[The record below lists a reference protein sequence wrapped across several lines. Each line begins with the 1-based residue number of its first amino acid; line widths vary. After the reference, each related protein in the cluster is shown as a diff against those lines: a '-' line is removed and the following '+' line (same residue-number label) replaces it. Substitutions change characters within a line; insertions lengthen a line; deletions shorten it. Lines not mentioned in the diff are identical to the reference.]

1 MRIKRQ
7 VFSFSPHCCAAIFFT
22 LLIPLLAGC
31 QAERVK
37 PNVLLIVL
45 DDFGYNDLALNNG
58 SDSPT
63 PTLDQIA
70 RQGVRFTRHYAESSC
85 TPSRVALLTGLYP
98 ARVGAHPNINGID
111 DEVLTLPDVLGEHGY
126 TSYMLGK
133 WHAGDAHRE
142 SRPEYQGFDHW
153 FGFMS
158 QLYLRGPHPD
168 GNYTRGRPTYLNPWL
183 ESEQG
188 DLREHEGHLTD
199 IITEHTLRV
208 METEQ
213 NPWFIYLSYYA
224 PHTPIQPSKQFS
236 KNFPGDKAG
245 RYQALKSQLD
255 SNLGRI
261 FSYLEESGKL
271 SDTMVVVVSD
281 NGGTAKDWPSNHP
294 FHGTKAT
301 YTEGGVRTPLLLWWP
316 DHWPEGQENDQI
328 AMIFDIYPTIL
339 TALEI
344 PVPEGLD
351 GSDLFAT
358 TADRELRWYSHNGD
372 MDTFGMLSADGQW
385 RLSTWYGVNEQ
396 LYHENDFRE
405 REPLNRL
412 KDNPDIAD
420 TMRESMLQWSRAVTR
435 VVVPSENEEP
445 SWTTYSGSAFRRTP
459 LAGSHTVGFLFQRG
473 SEKNYGT
480 GRQLLVEQEGYIDI
494 SEADDSL
501 RIHVDGNEVD
511 VDIPR
516 NKQCFS
522 LFITSNMIKKNMVFY
537 RKDSSSRTLVYLDG
551 QLVASASY
559 QNPEL
564 GKASPRNPL
573 RVLRDPGSRWYM
585 PATDEVFLS
594 TRILGHEEV
603 LAILQSDLQ
612 TDCEATSSLV
622 DK

>member
-1 MRIKRQ
+1 
-7 VFSFSPHCCAAIFFT
+7 
-22 LLIPLLAGC
+22 
-31 QAERVK
+31 
-37 PNVLLIVL
+37 
-45 DDFGYNDLALNNG
+45 
-58 SDSPT
+58 
-63 PTLDQIA
+63 
-70 RQGVRFTRHYAESSC
+70 
-85 TPSRVALLTGLYP
+85 
-98 ARVGAHPNINGID
+98 
-111 DEVLTLPDVLGEHGY
+111 
-126 TSYMLGK
+126 
-133 WHAGDAHRE
+133 
-142 SRPEYQGFDHW
+142 
-153 FGFMS
+153 
-158 QLYLRGPHPD
+158 
-168 GNYTRGRPTYLNPWL
+168 
-183 ESEQG
+183 
-188 DLREHEGHLTD
+188 
-199 IITEHTLRV
+199 
-208 METEQ
+208 
-213 NPWFIYLSYYA
+213 
-224 PHTPIQPSKQFS
+224 
-236 KNFPGDKAG
+236 
-245 RYQALKSQLD
+245 
-255 SNLGRI
+255 
-261 FSYLEESGKL
+261 
-271 SDTMVVVVSD
+271 
-281 NGGTAKDWPSNHP
+281 
-294 FHGTKAT
+294 
-301 YTEGGVRTPLLLWWP
+301 
-316 DHWPEGQENDQI
+316 
-328 AMIFDIYPTIL
+328 
-339 TALEI
+339 
-344 PVPEGLD
+344 
-351 GSDLFAT
+351 
-358 TADRELRWYSHNGD
+358 
-372 MDTFGMLSADGQW
+372 
-385 RLSTWYGVNEQ
+385 
-396 LYHENDFRE
+396 
-405 REPLNRL
+405 
-412 KDNPDIAD
+412 
-420 TMRESMLQWSRAVTR
+420 MLQWSRAVTR